1 MLRKIICFGLMLLI
15 SGSVL
20 AGTPKSLVGRYQMEM
35 PGGDILELRADGTAS
50 LGGEETRWTAKGN
63 LLTVGTDSMTYQIVG
78 GKLLLNMGGIELPW
92 KKLGSTVPAPQTS
105 SSTPAPPEGYGGIT
119 PQRYPGNARGVPR
132 DTPEMAPLAR
142 FPAPAQTAGNAQDV
156 EARQLL
162 TSSAWCA
169 FSYSKFSGTTSTRKV
184 IFQPNGILMIFD
196 GAETYSSGYG
206 GTHAGQSARSGSMR
220 WKLRNLRLYIDQG
233 DGTGFRDANL
243 TAEKNS
249 SGWPILHADGREYSM
264 CK

>member
-1 MLRKIICFGLMLLI
+1 
-15 SGSVL
+15 
-20 AGTPKSLVGRYQMEM
+20 MEM
-35 PGGDILELRADGTAS
+35 PGGDVLELRADGTAS

-92 KKLGSTVPAPQTS
+92 KKLGNTMMAAPKAGS
-105 SSTPAPPEGYGGIT
+105 LTPAPPEGYDEMT
-119 PQRYPGNARGVPR
+119 PQRYPGTVRGTPR
-132 DTPEMAPLAR
+132 DTPEMKSLSG
-142 FPAPAQTAGNAQDV
+142 FPAPAQAAGNTQDN

-184 IFQPNGILMIFD
+184 IFKPNGILLVFD

-206 GTHAGQSARSGSMR
+206 GTHAGQSASSGSMR

-233 DGTGFRDANL
+233 DGTGFQDANL